1 MYQQTTAFQRA
12 MLASLRPS
20 LSGGSEALSISEQ
33 IAMQLADEIVNEK
46 YKPNERLQEIG
57 ISERYK
63 VSRGPVREA
72 LRILENSGLVT
83 IAPRRGA
90 IVTQLSTDEV
100 ADVFDIRSVLSGLGA
115 RRLAEMRTK
124 EDIEM
129 LRTQLDGLRKL
140 AGKTG
145 ADASRDYVDAVV
157 EFGLSI
163 NEASGNKRLNAMVTR
178 LFHQTL
184 RYSRLGLSS
193 PERREQSFRNWEKLV
208 DSIVEGRAE
217 EAERTARHLVEQ
229 SKGHAIRLLKE
240 EEQQK
245 AAVKPA

>member
-1 MYQQTTAFQRA
+1 MHQQTTALHRA

-20 LSGGSEALSISEQ
+20 LAGGSEALSISEQ

-46 YKPNERLQEIG
+46 YSPNDRLQEIG

-72 LRILENSGLVT
+72 LRILENAGLVT

-90 IVTQLSTDEV
+90 IVTKLSAEEV
-100 ADVFDIRSVLSGLGA
+100 ADVFDIRAVLAGLGA
-115 RRLAEMRTK
+115 RRLAETRGQ

-129 LRTQLDGLRKL
+129 LERRLQALRNL
-140 AGKTG
+140 AKKTG
-145 ADASRDYVDAVV
+145 AKAAADYVHAVV

-163 NEASGNKRLNAMVTR
+163 SEASGNTRLNSMVTL

-193 PERREQSFRNWEKLV
+193 PERRAHSCENWAELV
-208 DSIVEGRAE
+208 DHIVQGRGEDAE
-217 EAERTARHLVEQ
+217 KTARRLVDQ
-229 SKGHAIRLLKE
+229 SKIHAIRLLTDE
-240 EEQQK
+240 SN
-245 AAVKPA
+245 AAMDQIR

>member
-1 MYQQTTAFQRA
+1 

-20 LSGGSEALSISEQ
+20 LADGSEALSISEQ
-33 IAMQLADEIVNEK
+33 IAMQLADEIVNER

-72 LRILENSGLVT
+72 LRILENAGLVT

-90 IVTQLSTDEV
+90 IVTQLSSSEV
-100 ADVFDIRSVLSGLGA
+100 ADVFDIRAVLSGLGA
-115 RRLAEMRTK
+115 RRLAEKRSEK
-124 EDIEM
+124 DIKM
-129 LRTQLDGLRKL
+129 LQHRLAVLKKL
-140 AGKTG
+140 ASKKGSAAG
-145 ADASRDYVDAVV
+145 VEYVDAVV

-163 NEASGNKRLNAMVTR
+163 SEASGNKRLNSIVTL

-193 PERREQSFRNWEKLV
+193 SERRIQSCKNWAELV
-208 DSIVEGRAE
+208 DHIAEGRAAD
-217 EAERTARHLVEQ
+217 AEQTARRLVEQ
-229 SKGHAIRLLKE
+229 SKVHAIRLLE
-240 EEQQK
+240 EEE
-245 AAVKPA
+245 AVNA